1 MKGLFVLGAFAVLAA
16 SSTSIGAENRR
27 AGAGATP
34 RVLAPIQVAVFAQPD
49 VRQSLVNRVFA
60 EVEAIWRP
68 TGIVFDWHLITG
80 TGAVHGE
87 HLDVTIDGPE
97 DGSVMHPG
105 ALGWIAFTADV
116 PDSSIHLSRGRAEAL
131 IRGTSDLGD
140 YTVLTHEMLLG
151 RALGRALSHELGH
164 YLLQSKAHTRG
175 GLMRAAWP
183 SRQIFSFSRGG
194 FELSAEQRE
203 AAARHVE
210 QDERTRVDLN
220 EDRTMVETRGPGTR
234 TQPDIS

>member
-1 MKGLFVLGAFAVLAA
+1 MKGLFVLGTFAVWAV
-16 SSTSIGAENRR
+16 SSASIGAENGR

-34 RVLAPIQVAVFAQPD
+34 RVLPPIQVAVFAPPD
-49 VRQSLVNRVFA
+49 IRQSLVNRVFA
-60 EVEAIWRP
+60 EVEAIWGP

-116 PDSSIHLSRGRAEAL
+116 PESCIHLSRARAEAL

-140 YTVLTHEMLLG
+140 YTVATHEMLLG

-164 YLLQSKAHTRG
+164 YLLQSKAHTRR

-183 SRQIFSFSRGG
+183 SRQIFSFNRGG

-203 AAARHVE
+203 AAARHVQ
-210 QDERTRVDLN
+210 QDERTRADLN
-220 EDRTMVETRGPGTR
+220 EDRPLVETRGLGTR
-234 TQPDIS
+234 TQPNIS